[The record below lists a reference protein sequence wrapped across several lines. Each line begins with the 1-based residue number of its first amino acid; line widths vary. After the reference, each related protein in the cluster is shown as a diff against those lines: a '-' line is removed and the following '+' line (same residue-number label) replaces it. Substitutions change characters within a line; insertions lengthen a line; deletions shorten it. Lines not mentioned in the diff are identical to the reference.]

1 MSDTPLFKPEKDY
14 SKEADKV
21 LPEATALA
29 KVTDSGTS
37 ERRVADYYIERCP
50 KRH

>member
-14 SKEADKV
+14 TKEADKI

-29 KVTDSGTS
+29 KVIVSVFS
-37 ERRVADYYIERCP
+37 QRRVSDDYIERCP
-50 KRH
+50 KGH

>member
-14 SKEADKV
+14 SKEADKI

-29 KVTDSGTS
+29 KVTEPARSGS
-37 ERRVADYYIERCP
+37 QISNAFIERCP

>member
-14 SKEADKV
+14 SKEADKI

-29 KVTDSGTS
+29 KVTDNMH
-37 ERRVADYYIERCP
+37 RRHTQY
-50 KRH
+50 